1 MHKILSIMIISIV
14 INASSLDD
22 IQTKV
27 TNSNNF
33 SKKSQSKIDALDD
46 ESQELFAE
54 YKSIIS
60 QIKTQKRYN
69 NSLKE
74 VIKSQEDENKILSK
88 DINKIEYTHKNIYPL
103 MQNMIASLQK
113 FISIDTPFLLD
124 ERIKRVEKLKK
135 NLKRADITVSDKY
148 RQVLEAY
155 TIEYDYAKTIESYK
169 GELDGKI
176 VQFLRIGRVGL
187 YYQSLDYKNSGLYD
201 TKLGKFIKL
210 DSSYNR
216 QILKAIKIASKQ
228 LAPDLLMLP
237 LRGGKL

>member
-46 ESQELFAE
+46 ESQELFSE

-113 FISIDTPFLLD
+113 FISIDTPF
-124 ERIKRVEKLKK
+124 
-135 NLKRADITVSDKY
+135 
-148 RQVLEAY
+148 
-155 TIEYDYAKTIESYK
+155 
-169 GELDGKI
+169 
-176 VQFLRIGRVGL
+176 
-187 YYQSLDYKNSGLYD
+187 
-201 TKLGKFIKL
+201 
-210 DSSYNR
+210 
-216 QILKAIKIASKQ
+216 
-228 LAPDLLMLP
+228 
-237 LRGGKL
+237 